1 MLNRFITALSEAKI
15 LVFILI
21 VLSLVLGFF
30 IVWKMEQST
39 TTSTVN
45 DEEASSVTSPDIILP
60 LDPPLKAKTTS
71 KPTSENINFPDHDEH
86 HHEIDD
92 EEVDIQKL
100 MDEQISNETRKK
112 INERLLARGDQ
123 FVFNTT
129 EDGGRKNRN
138 NRWSTVA
145 ISLKDD
151 DGNALMVDITSP
163 LPLLKEN

>member
-21 VLSLVLGFF
+21 VLSLFLGFF
-30 IVWKMEQST
+30 IVREMEQST
-39 TTSTVN
+39 TTSTV
-45 DEEASSVTSPDIILP
+45 DDVEASSVISPDIIFP
-60 LDPPLKAKTTS
+60 IDPPLKAKTTS
-71 KPTSENINFPDHDEH
+71 KPTSENINLPDHDEH
-86 HHEIDD
+86 HHEIDY

-112 INERLLARGDQ
+112 INERLLAQGDQ
-123 FVFNTT
+123 FVFKKT
-129 EDGGRKNRN
+129 EDGGRLNRN

-151 DGNALMVDITSP
+151 DGNALMVDITKP
-163 LPLLKEN
+163 LPLLEED

>member
-21 VLSLVLGFF
+21 VLSLVLGFL
-30 IVWKMEQST
+30 IGREGERSISSIENYV
-39 TTSTVN
+39 
-45 DEEASSVTSPDIILP
+45 EASSVIRSEIILP
-60 LDPPLKAKTTS
+60 IDPPLKAKKTS
-71 KPTSENINFPDHDEH
+71 KPTSWNINLPDHDEH
-86 HHEIDD
+86 HREIDD

-112 INERLLARGDQ
+112 INERLLARGNQ
-123 FVFNTT
+123 FVFKKT
-129 EDGGRKNRN
+129 EDGGRLNRN

-151 DGNALMVDITSP
+151 DGNALMVDITKP
-163 LPLLKEN
+163 LPLLEEN